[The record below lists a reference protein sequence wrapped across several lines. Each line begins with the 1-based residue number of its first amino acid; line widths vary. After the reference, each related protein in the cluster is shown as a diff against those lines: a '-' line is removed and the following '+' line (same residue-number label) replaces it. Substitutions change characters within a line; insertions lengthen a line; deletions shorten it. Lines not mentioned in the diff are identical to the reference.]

1 MRRIIIQGLLAWLI
15 GLLPLLAAGQTL
27 SRYEYWFDNDFAHRV
42 SGSLSGTEREVNKR
56 VSTDGLSDGIHR
68 INFRARQSDG
78 SYSAITSSVFLKLDK
93 PANTVLEYW
102 FDDNYDQRESIP
114 ISANGE
120 EESLSLDLRSNT
132 KYPFGFH
139 WLKLRAA
146 VAGAGTTSVCTEPVL
161 KLSAGVANKLDYWI
175 DGDISNMRTL
185 EGNNAS
191 DGNGYVYVTDLDLQ
205 DVSPGYH
212 RLYCRTRSS
221 SGYTS
226 SAVTMTP
233 FIKVTSGIAST
244 LEYWVDNDRSN
255 VRTLAGV
262 PASDG
267 NGYVF
272 TSQLDMRSV
281 DPGYHV
287 LYFRARSENGG
298 TSTSTL
304 SSGFLKLASGAAS
317 RLEYWLDGDRSNVRV
332 LNGTQASD
340 GNGYVFVDDLDLGD
354 VTPGHHRLYC
364 RARSGSGGTAT
375 AVTMTPII
383 VKSRYYHDEN
393 EVAVMKKYSISV
405 DDEEPVINDVLRPK
419 EEFPYNGSLDARY
432 LSQGQ
437 HTLKATFWNSVG
449 TSVSVEQPFTVKLPE
464 PGEITLTADEHDG
477 LVKLEYNNV
486 PNNVKH
492 SVLRAGKNGKWFPV
506 HTVKQSCSADAVSH
520 YVDIPSAAG
529 TYTYKVKSRYENF
542 DGSTDVVESNV
553 VTVNVARTK
562 DELTNY
568 GYIIGQVPDMYP
580 LIKHAYF
587 SDGEHVPF
595 TGCHFSRELIPVG
608 KELTIEVIESSDS
621 ETYYKPVTL
630 TVKAGENLVN
640 FEPLAGNERPYY
652 DEHHLEFASD
662 LEWTGMNFTF
672 DVKCHA
678 SKTWKGRVR
687 LRVISKKEYEQN
699 NGDTGSG
706 SLDPS
711 GDAGTQ
717 AGAVA
722 PMPNVEVQKNYYY
735 SYSEPFT
742 LDPGKTTTVTLS
754 LDNLFPDKKKEHYLC
769 FFESEGQWRDGVE
782 SMDEIRLLETNNAY
796 NVTENPQDRLI
807 DKNLLEQAKDE
818 IAMQDAEYAANLILM
833 VATYI
838 KGFDGILGKTIDV
851 CDYIKDVSSAASGL
865 TEADYNA
872 LMAKALTTMGSFDE
886 FLGSEVVQKA
896 PVAAFANMGS
906 ALTQVLR
913 DDIAKDIIK
922 YGKGVHEYLGKAMT
936 VLKYVKEY
944 QNWEQMNTYE
954 RSFYCMNAI
963 LDAYEK
969 TNPFAAL
976 VKPYDEVGKS
986 MIAKA
991 LDYGEIYNAGYEA
1004 QDLYEGKIKFKIKVQ
1019 TNMLVDFNFAYHGTS
1034 AIREV
1039 KVMAANR
1046 DEWNKTMVD
1055 TIYFE
1060 PKGVWNGVE
1069 LRQTRYAGIDPSRGT
1084 GNLEFGKPLQRL
1096 WMEIKWK
1103 NGRTS
1108 KIPLVGKNEEIGV
1121 NYSTLDR
1128 RYTVHFKSETTK
1140 YKNIADVIQLTNHKT
1155 L

>member
-1 MRRIIIQGLLAWLI
+1 MRRIIIQGLLSC
-15 GLLPLLAAGQTL
+15 LLALFPGLMLAQTL
-27 SRYEYWFDNDFAHRV
+27 TSYEYWFDEDFAGRQT
-42 SGSLSGTEREVNKR
+42 GSLSGV
-56 VSTDGLSDGIHR
+56 LDGI
-68 INFRARQSDG
+68 
-78 SYSAITSSVFLKLDK
+78 SADVDVK
-93 PANTVLEYW
+93 
-102 FDDNYDQRESIP
+102 
-114 ISANGE
+114 
-120 EESLSLDLRSNT
+120 
-132 KYPFGFH
+132 H
-139 WLKLRAA
+139 
-146 VAGAGTTSVCTEPVL
+146 
-161 KLSAGVANKLDYWI
+161 LSAGVHTISIRAKQSDGMYSAVTSSMFINITSGTEPKLEFWI
-175 DGDISNMRTL
+175 DGDRSTVRTM
-185 EGNNAS
+185 EGRPS
-191 DGNGYVYVTDLDLQ
+191 GDGYVFVSDLDLG
-205 DVSPGYH
+205 DISPGYH
-212 RLYCRTRSS
+212 RLYYRAVSS
-221 SGYTS
+221 TDPTA
-226 SAVTMTP
+226 SAVS
-233 FIKVTSGIAST
+233 I
-244 LEYWVDNDRSN
+244 
-255 VRTLAGV
+255 
-262 PASDG
+262 
-267 NGYVF
+267 
-272 TSQLDMRSV
+272 
-281 DPGYHV
+281 
-287 LYFRARSENGG
+287 
-298 TSTSTL
+298 
-304 SSGFLKLASGAAS
+304 
-317 RLEYWLDGDRSNVRV
+317 
-332 LNGTQASD
+332 
-340 GNGYVFVDDLDLGD
+340 
-354 VTPGHHRLYC
+354 
-364 RARSGSGGTAT
+364 
-375 AVTMTPII
+375 TPII
-383 VKSRYYHDEN
+383 VKSRYAPNDEALT
-393 EVAVMKKYSISV
+393 VRHYSISV
-405 DDEEPVINDVLRPK
+405 DDEEPMIHDVLEPK
-419 EEFPYNGSLDARY
+419 DEYKYNRMLDARY

-437 HTLKATFWNSVG
+437 HTLKATFWNSMG
-449 TSVSVEQPFTVKLPE
+449 MSVSVKQPFTVKLPE

-492 SVLRAGKNGKWFPV
+492 SVLRADKNGGWFPV
-506 HTVKQSCSADAVSH
+506 HTVKQSCSADAVSY

-542 DGSTDVVESNV
+542 DGSTDLVESNV

-687 LRVISKKEYEQN
+687 LRVISKKEYEEN

-807 DKNLLEQAKDE
+807 DKSLLEQAKDE

-833 VATYI
+833 IAGYI
-838 KGFDGILGKTIDV
+838 NSFDGILGKTDEF
-851 CDYIKDVSSAASGL
+851 CKFMKDISLKKYGISGS
-865 TEADYNA
+865 EYDA
-872 LMAKALTTMGSFDE
+872 MMERALTAETWDDLLNSDLVKE
-886 FLGSEVVQKA
+886 APTAVLADLGS
-896 PVAAFANMGS
+896 GI
-906 ALTQVLR
+906 TQTLR
-913 DDIAKDIIK
+913 EETLHDIIK
-922 YGKGVHEYLGKAMT
+922 YGKGVKKYLGKAMS
-936 VLKYVKEY
+936 VLKYIKEY
-944 QNWEQMNTYE
+944 KKWEQLNTYE
-954 RSFYCMNAI
+954 RSFYCLDAI
-963 LDAYEK
+963 LDVYEK
-969 TNPFAAL
+969 SNPFAVL
-976 VKPYDEVGKS
+976 VKPYVEVGKS

-991 LDYGEIYNAGYEA
+991 LEYGEAYNAGYEA

-1019 TNMLVDFNFAYHGTS
+1019 TNRLVDFNFAFWGTS

-1039 KVMAANR
+1039 KVMASNR
-1046 DEWNKTMVD
+1046 HENEVD

-1060 PKGVWNGVE
+1060 PEGVWDGVM
-1069 LRQTRYAGIDPSRGT
+1069 LKQTRYVGLNPSSENVDGGQ
-1084 GNLEFGKPLQRL
+1084 GNLDFGKPLKRL

-1108 KIPLVGKNEEIGV
+1108 KIPLVGKNDEIGV
-1121 NYSTLDR
+1121 NYSSLNK

-1140 YKNIADVIQLTNHKT
+1140 YKNIADIIQLTDHKT

>member
-1 MRRIIIQGLLAWLI
+1 MLLSLLALYP
-15 GLLPLLAAGQTL
+15 GLMRAQTL
-27 SRYEYWFDNDFAHRV
+27 TSYEYWFDDDVDGRQT
-42 SGSLSGTEREVNKR
+42 GTMSGTNDAVTINADTR
-56 VSTDGLSDGIHR
+56 GLSQGVHR
-68 INFRARQSDG
+68 LNFRARQSDG
-78 SYSAITSSVFLKLDK
+78 MYSAVSTSVFIKVAAGVGNK
-93 PANTVLEYW
+93 LEYW
-102 FDDNYDQRESIP
+102 LDDDRSNVNILE
-114 ISANGE
+114 G
-120 EESLSLDLRSNT
+120 SLASDCEDYLYNDTLDL
-132 KYPFGFH
+132 
-139 WLKLRAA
+139 
-146 VAGAGTTSVCTEPVL
+146 
-161 KLSAGVANKLDYWI
+161 
-175 DGDISNMRTL
+175 GD
-185 EGNNAS
+185 
-191 DGNGYVYVTDLDLQ
+191 VT
-205 DVSPGYH
+205 PGYH
-212 RLYCRTRSS
+212 RLYCRARSS
-221 SGYTS
+221 SGRTA
-226 SAVTMTP
+226 SAVSM
-233 FIKVTSGIAST
+233 S
-244 LEYWVDNDRSN
+244 
-255 VRTLAGV
+255 
-262 PASDG
+262 
-267 NGYVF
+267 
-272 TSQLDMRSV
+272 
-281 DPGYHV
+281 
-287 LYFRARSENGG
+287 
-298 TSTSTL
+298 
-304 SSGFLKLASGAAS
+304 
-317 RLEYWLDGDRSNVRV
+317 
-332 LNGTQASD
+332 
-340 GNGYVFVDDLDLGD
+340 
-354 VTPGHHRLYC
+354 
-364 RARSGSGGTAT
+364 
-375 AVTMTPII
+375 PII

-419 EEFPYNGSLDARY
+419 EDFPYNGSLDARY
-432 LSQGQ
+432 LAQGQ
-437 HTLKATFWNSVG
+437 HTLKATFWNSMG
-449 TSVSVEQPFTVKLPE
+449 MSVSVKQPFTVKLPE

-492 SVLRAGKNGKWFPV
+492 SVLRADKNGGWFPV
-506 HTVKQSCSADAVSH
+506 HTVKQSCSADAVNH
-520 YVDIPSAAG
+520 YVDIPSAAD
-529 TYTYKVKSRYENF
+529 TYSYKVKSRYENF
-542 DGSTDVVESNV
+542 DGSTDLVESNV

-796 NVTENPQDRLI
+796 NVTENPVDRLI
-807 DKNLLEQAKDE
+807 DKNLLEQAEDE
-818 IAMQDAEYAANLILM
+818 IARQDAEYAANLILM
-833 VATYI
+833 IAGYI
-838 KGFDGILGKTIDV
+838 NSFDGILGKTDEF
-851 CDYIKDVSSAASGL
+851 CKFMKDISLKKYGISGS
-865 TEADYNA
+865 EYDA
-872 LMAKALTTMGSFDE
+872 MMERALTAETWDDLLNSDLVKE
-886 FLGSEVVQKA
+886 APAAVLADLGS
-896 PVAAFANMGS
+896 GI
-906 ALTQVLR
+906 TQTLR
-913 DDIAKDIIK
+913 EETLHDIIK
-922 YGKGVHEYLGKAMT
+922 YGKDVKKYLGKAMS
-936 VLKYVKEY
+936 VLKYIKEY
-944 QNWEQMNTYE
+944 KEWKDMNEYDKT
-954 RSFYCMNAI
+954 FYCAEAI
-963 LDAYEK
+963 LDFAEK
-969 TNPFAAL
+969 KNPFFKL
-976 VKPYDEVGKS
+976 VKPYVEVGKS

-991 LDYGEIYNAGYEA
+991 FEYGEIYNSFREA
-1004 QDLYEGKIKFKIKVQ
+1004 QDLYEGKVNFYIMVQ
-1019 TNMLVDFNFAYHGTS
+1019 TNSLVDFNFAWHGTS

-1046 DEWNKTMVD
+1046 DDWDNTMVD

-1060 PKGVWNGVE
+1060 PEGVFNAIK
-1069 LRQTRYAGIDPSRGT
+1069 LKQTKYVGTNPST
-1084 GNLEFGKPLQRL
+1084 GNGHLEENKPLQRL

-1108 KIPLVGKNEEIGV
+1108 KIPLVGKNDEPGV
-1121 NYSTLDR
+1121 SYYLGT
-1128 RYTVHFKSETTK
+1128 YIVHFTSGSYK
-1140 YKNIADVIQLTNHKT
+1140 YENIADIIHLSNFNP

>member
-1 MRRIIIQGLLAWLI
+1 MRRIIIQGLLSC
-15 GLLPLLAAGQTL
+15 LLALFPGLMLAQTL
-27 SRYEYWFDNDFAHRV
+27 TGYEYWFDDDFAGRQT
-42 SGSLSGTEREVNKR
+42 GSLSGTM
-56 VSTDGLSDGIHR
+56 DGI
-68 INFRARQSDG
+68 
-78 SYSAITSSVFLKLDK
+78 
-93 PANTVLEYW
+93 
-102 FDDNYDQRESIP
+102 
-114 ISANGE
+114 
-120 EESLSLDLRSNT
+120 
-132 KYPFGFH
+132 
-139 WLKLRAA
+139 A
-146 VAGAGTTSVCTEPVL
+146 VDVDV
-161 KLSAGVANKLDYWI
+161 KHLSAGVHTISIRAKQSDGMYSAVTSSMFINITSGTEPKLEFWI
-175 DGDISNMRTL
+175 DGDRSTVRTM
-185 EGNNAS
+185 EGRPS
-191 DGNGYVYVTDLDLQ
+191 GDGYVFVNDLDLG
-205 DVSPGYH
+205 DISPGYH
-212 RLYCRTRSS
+212 RLYYRAVSS
-221 SGYTS
+221 TDPTA
-226 SAVTMTP
+226 SAVS
-233 FIKVTSGIAST
+233 I
-244 LEYWVDNDRSN
+244 
-255 VRTLAGV
+255 
-262 PASDG
+262 
-267 NGYVF
+267 
-272 TSQLDMRSV
+272 
-281 DPGYHV
+281 
-287 LYFRARSENGG
+287 
-298 TSTSTL
+298 
-304 SSGFLKLASGAAS
+304 
-317 RLEYWLDGDRSNVRV
+317 
-332 LNGTQASD
+332 
-340 GNGYVFVDDLDLGD
+340 
-354 VTPGHHRLYC
+354 
-364 RARSGSGGTAT
+364 
-375 AVTMTPII
+375 TPII
-383 VKSRYYHDEN
+383 VKSRYAPSDEALT
-393 EVAVMKKYSISV
+393 VRHYSISV
-405 DDEEPVINDVLRPK
+405 DDEEPMIHDVLEPK
-419 EEFPYNGSLDARY
+419 DEYKYNRMLDARY
-432 LSQGQ
+432 LSLGQ
-437 HTLKATFWNSVG
+437 HTLKAKFWNSMG
-449 TSVSVEQPFTVKLPE
+449 MSVSVEQPFTVKLPE

-492 SVLRAGKNGKWFPV
+492 SVLRADKNGGWFPV

-529 TYTYKVKSRYENF
+529 SYSYKVKSRYENF
-542 DGSTDVVESNV
+542 DGSTDLVESNV
-553 VTVNVARTK
+553 VTVNVAKTQ

-595 TGCHFSRELIPVG
+595 TGCHFSRELIPIG

-640 FEPLAGNERPYY
+640 FEPLTGSERPYY

-699 NGDTGSG
+699 SG
-706 SLDPS
+706 NDGNEGFSPG

-722 PMPNVEVQKNYYY
+722 PMPSVEVQKNYYY
-735 SYSEPFT
+735 TYSEPFT

-754 LDNLFPDKKKEHYLC
+754 LDNLFPDDKKEHYLC

-782 SMDEIRLLETNNAY
+782 SMDEIRLIETNNAY
-796 NVTENPQDRLI
+796 NVTKNPQDRLI
-807 DKNLLEQAKDE
+807 DKSLLEHAKDE

-838 KGFDGILGKTIDV
+838 KSFDGILGKTIDV
-851 CDYIKDVSSAASGL
+851 CDYIKDVSSAANGL

-872 LMAKALTTMGSFDE
+872 MMAKALTTMGSFDE

-922 YGKGVHEYLGKAMT
+922 YGKGVHEYLGKAMK

-976 VKPYDEVGKS
+976 VKPYVEVGKS

-991 LDYGEIYNAGYEA
+991 LEYGEAYNAPYQGQDIYEK
-1004 QDLYEGKIKFKIKVQ
+1004 KIEFKIKVQ
-1019 TNMLVDFNFAYHGTS
+1019 TNRLVDFNFAWHGTS
-1034 AIREV
+1034 QIRDV
-1039 KVMAANR
+1039 KVMLANR
-1046 DEWNKTMVD
+1046 DEWDINRVD
-1055 TIYFE
+1055 TVFFDLE
-1060 PKGVWNGVE
+1060 GVWDGVM
-1069 LRQTRYAGIDPSRGT
+1069 LRQTRYSGKNPST
-1084 GNLEFGKPLQRL
+1084 GYGNIEENKPLQRI

-1108 KIPLVGKNEEIGV
+1108 KIPLLGKNQEKGV
-1121 NYSTLDR
+1121 TFQNR
-1128 RYTVHFKSETTK
+1128 RYTVHFKSGTTK
-1140 YKNIADVIQLTNHKT
+1140 YENIADIIELTDHKT